1 MKVKLAH
8 KPKEPS
14 LREVRQQM
22 LVEIEIAA
30 DSYREPDGVI
40 RDEQAIGLIGRFQ
53 KALKLL
59 SVGKG

>member
-1 MKVKLAH
+1 
-8 KPKEPS
+8 
-14 LREVRQQM
+14 M

-40 RDEQAIGLIGRFQ
+40 RDEQAIGLIARYQ

-59 SVGKG
+59 PVGKG